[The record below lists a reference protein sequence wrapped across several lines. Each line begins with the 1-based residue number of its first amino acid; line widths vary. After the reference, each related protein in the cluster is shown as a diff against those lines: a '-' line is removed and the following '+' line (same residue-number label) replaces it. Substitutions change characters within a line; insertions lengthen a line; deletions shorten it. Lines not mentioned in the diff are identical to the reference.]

1 VARVRPRHPGA
12 SEGGRTGRDLQRQGH
27 ARLRRLAAQATP
39 RRRARR
45 GTRPGRGARRNRAE
59 TIDAI
64 LAATT
69 DLIARKGPDGFGL
82 AELGAEAG
90 VSFGLIHRYFGGK
103 NGLLKEALR
112 QPFTRQ
118 LARVL
123 ALYERGEARRG
134 PGPLL
139 ASLFEAQRRNP
150 RYVRL
155 LAWGLLTGLLTTDV
169 FAADREPME
178 RLLALHH
185 EAARPPRS
193 VDTRAV
199 SALALT
205 ATLGFG
211 LFEPL
216 LRALFDVGDDFET
229 VYRRHVERAL
239 ASFRAP
245 ARPRVRSRR
254 RAVVVGR

>member
-1 VARVRPRHPGA
+1 VAPR
-12 SEGGRTGRDLQRQGH
+12 
-27 ARLRRLAAQATP
+27 RRSSATP
-39 RRRARR
+39 RGKSSPAPRRTT
-45 GTRPGRGARRNRAE
+45 GHRNRAE
-59 TIDAI
+59 TIAAI
-64 LAATT
+64 LAAAT

-103 NGLLKEALR
+103 TGLLKEALR

-155 LAWGLLTGLLTTDV
+155 LAWGLLTGLLTADV
-169 FAADREPME
+169 FAADRAPIQ
-178 RLLALHH
+178 RLLALHR

-205 ATLGFG
+205 ATLGFA
-211 LFEPL
+211 LFQPL
-216 LRALFDVGDDFET
+216 LQALFDVDDDFET
-229 VYRRHVERAL
+229 VYRRHVVRAL
-239 ASFRAP
+239 GAFRTPASR
-245 ARPRVRSRR
+245 RVRVR
-254 RAVVVGR
+254 RAVVVRR